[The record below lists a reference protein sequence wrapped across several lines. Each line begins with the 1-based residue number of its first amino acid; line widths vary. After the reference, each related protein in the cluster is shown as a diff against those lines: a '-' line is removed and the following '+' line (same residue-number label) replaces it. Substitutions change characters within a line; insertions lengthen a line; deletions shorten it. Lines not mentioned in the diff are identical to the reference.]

1 MSLFTIS
8 RPIPLDPPV
17 TIATLGLP
25 ESASC
30 TRPSDEADPDV
41 MIVFSLV
48 FRRLALNCRPS
59 AGRVAVW
66 LRRKHL
72 PDRTVSLPP
81 LRSCLALQSACLLLP
96 WSLIYLLCPL

>member
-1 MSLFTIS
+1 MSLFTIP

-66 LRRKHL
+66 LRRKHR
-72 PDRTVSLPP
+72 PDRRFLC
-81 LRSCLALQSACLLLP
+81 RHCDLALHYRAHVFCYRGP
-96 WSLIYLLCPL
+96 